1 MNMFLTILLCVSIFL
16 AIWMGTVI
24 IGNMVLK
31 SNVPAGTIMLFALGL
46 TYILIYIFVLPH

>member
-1 MNMFLTILLCVSIFL
+1 MFLTILLCVSIFL

-31 SNVPAGTIMLFALGL
+31 SNIPAGTIMLFALGL
-46 TYILIYIFVLPH
+46 TYILIYIFVLSH